1 MTRSQPWATALAV
14 AAFSTTTAALAAR
27 VPHDEELFAR
37 KAAEA
42 GMDEIAA
49 GRIAEQRSGNDAVRQ
64 FAQRMVEDHGKAGA
78 ELHRVASS
86 RGITLPE
93 KLDKSAEQD
102 LDRLTKLHGA
112 AFDNAYMKHNVSA
125 HKKAV
130 KDFGNEAR
138 SGKDEALKRF
148 AQQTLPTL
156 KEHEQLA
163 EATARAVGAS
173 GPPRK

>member
-1 MTRSQPWATALAV
+1 
-14 AAFSTTTAALAAR
+14 
-27 VPHDEELFAR
+27 
-37 KAAEA
+37 
-42 GMDEIAA
+42 
-49 GRIAEQRSGNDAVRQ
+49 
-64 FAQRMVEDHGKAGA
+64 
-78 ELHRVASS
+78 
-86 RGITLPE
+86 
-93 KLDKSAEQD
+93 
-102 LDRLTKLHGA
+102 
-112 AFDNAYMKHNVSA
+112 MKHNVSA